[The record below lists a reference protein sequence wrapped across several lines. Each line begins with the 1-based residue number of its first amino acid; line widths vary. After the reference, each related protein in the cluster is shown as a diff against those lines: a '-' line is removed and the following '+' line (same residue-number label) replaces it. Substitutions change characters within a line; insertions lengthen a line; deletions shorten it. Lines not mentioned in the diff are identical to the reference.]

1 MTLVIHKKDAHLYD
15 NVVLI
20 DRTTKWGNPFKL
32 SDNDND
38 RVEVLKKFENYVL
51 TNPELCDMVI
61 KELSGKTL
69 ACWCKP
75 KLCHG
80 DIYTRIINEHKLFGD
95 IS

>member
-1 MTLVIHKKDAHLYD
+1 MIRVIHVKHRHLYD

-32 SDNDND
+32 IDFNND
-38 RVEVLKKFENYVL
+38 RELVLKKFENYLL
-51 TNPELCDMVI
+51 TTPELYDSVLA
-61 KELSGKTL
+61 ELQDKTL

-80 DIYTRIINEHKLFGD
+80 DVYARILNENRLFG
-95 IS
+95 